1 MKPPE
6 RDDLLIRLDERS
18 RNIWIVVEKL
28 EKHQV
33 EQNGLIRDSFD
44 QIASNSKQTAKNTT
58 WGIAFRWIIGGIG
71 TALAISLT
79 HLWGIW

>member
-1 MKPPE
+1 MKPTE

-18 RNIWIVVEKL
+18 RNTWVMVEKL

-44 QIASNSKQTAKNTT
+44 QIANNSKQTTKNAT
-58 WGIAFRWIIGGIG
+58 WIIAFRWIVGGVG
-71 TALAISLT
+71 TALAIVLT
-79 HLWGIW
+79 RLWGVW